1 MSAISMRIDAD
12 TLAQRAG
19 GSWAGPAVA
28 NHVTSIEIDSRRCGE
43 GSLFVA
49 LPGAQADGHDFISA
63 AADLGAAAALVSRPA
78 NDADLPMLV
87 VDDVQHALT
96 SLGAGGR
103 EAHICLLYTSPSPRD
118 DR

>member
-49 LPGAQADGHDFISA
+49 LP
-63 AADLGAAAALVSRPA
+63 L
-78 NDADLPMLV
+78 
-87 VDDVQHALT
+87 
-96 SLGAGGR
+96 SLI
-103 EAHICLLYTSPSPRD
+103 HI
-118 DR
+118 